1 MNNLNEIVVSFE
13 KEKNNNEIQ
22 PTHSEENSYK
32 DTINDESQLNY
43 LLVHFYEN

>member
-32 DTINDESQLNY
+32 DIKLMVLRNI
-43 LLVHFYEN
+43 